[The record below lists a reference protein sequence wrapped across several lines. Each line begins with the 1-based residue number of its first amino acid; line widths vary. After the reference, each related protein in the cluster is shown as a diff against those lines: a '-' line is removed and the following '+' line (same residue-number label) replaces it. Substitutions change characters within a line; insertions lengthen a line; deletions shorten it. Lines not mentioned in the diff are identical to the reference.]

1 MEQVLAASKSSLI
14 SSLDYSGS
22 QAPVADYVQSRQQI
36 QIFPQGGL
44 EVAANSQREKRVTG

>member
-1 MEQVLAASKSSLI
+1 MEQVLAASKSTLI
-14 SSLDYSGS
+14 NSLDFSGNP
-22 QAPVADYVQSRQQI
+22 PVADYVQSRQQI